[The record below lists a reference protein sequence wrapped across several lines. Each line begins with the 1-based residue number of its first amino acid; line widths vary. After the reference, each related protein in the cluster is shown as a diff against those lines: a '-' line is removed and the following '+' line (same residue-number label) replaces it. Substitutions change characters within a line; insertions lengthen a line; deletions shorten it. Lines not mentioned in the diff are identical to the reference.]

1 MPSTHH
7 GILLHFV
14 FSTKNRVPL
23 IDEHWQDELF
33 AYMGA
38 TAREHKATVLCS
50 GGIED
55 HVHLLA
61 KVHPSYAIADT
72 VQLIKANASRWINL
86 EHRTNSR
93 FEWQRGYGAFVLHR
107 EREPLVAQV
116 TCAQNRS
123 RFAPTIPMPIQPDGF
138 PSLDPRLSLE
148 PFGFGER
155 PSGFEWI
162 RLASCRVVASLAV
175 PNHRRTL

>member
-33 AYMGA
+33 ANMGA

-55 HVHLLA
+55 HVHLLDN
-61 KVHPSYAIADT
+61 VHPSYAIADT
-72 VQLIKANASRWINL
+72 VQLIKANASR
-86 EHRTNSR
+86 
-93 FEWQRGYGAFVLHR
+93 
-107 EREPLVAQV
+107 
-116 TCAQNRS
+116 
-123 RFAPTIPMPIQPDGF
+123 
-138 PSLDPRLSLE
+138 
-148 PFGFGER
+148 
-155 PSGFEWI
+155 
-162 RLASCRVVASLAV
+162 
-175 PNHRRTL
+175 

>member
-33 AYMGA
+33 AYVGA

-50 GGIED
+50 GGTED
-55 HVHLLA
+55 HVYLLA

-93 FEWQRGYGAFVLHR
+93 FEWQRGYGVFSVSQSQAEKVKHYI
-107 EREPLVAQV
+107 
-116 TCAQNRS
+116 QNQR
-123 RFAPTIPMPIQPDGF
+123 QH
-138 PSLDPRLSLE
+138 
-148 PFGFGER
+148 
-155 PSGFEWI
+155 
-162 RLASCRVVASLAV
+162 
-175 PNHRRTL
+175 HRRLTFRDEYLAILRRHAIEFDERFVFDEEIIG